1 MMGQACQVRSTTRAG
16 ERVPLAPGEGRCAG
30 LSALMLCGVWFV
42 MGSGA
47 IAQRV
52 PAGAADQV
60 PVQGG
65 ASGAAQ
71 VQAAGSPTVLDR
83 VVAVVN
89 GELLFE
95 SDLDEE
101 KRFAVFQPL
110 RDAEVEPTRDQL
122 LERLIDRTLIL
133 QQSRMQPQEPIAD
146 SQVDAELASLRTTIP
161 ECKPYRCET
170 DAGWK
175 KFVEDQGFT
184 VDDVRERWRQRMEVL
199 RFIEARFRMGIR
211 IAQPEI
217 DDYYNKTL
225 VPGFQKQG
233 SAPPP
238 EDTISD
244 KIQEILLQQQVNTL
258 LVDWLKSLRAQGTV
272 RVVKPGEAMP

>member
-1 MMGQACQVRSTTRAG
+1 MAMAAHNAEKAG
-16 ERVPLAPGEGRCAG
+16 RGLTIALCAAWWILG
-30 LSALMLCGVWFV
+30 NV
-42 MGSGA
+42 A
-47 IAQRV
+47 IAQQ
-52 PAGAADQV
+52 PANGAAAAA
-60 PVQGG
+60 VQTPSST
-65 ASGAAQ
+65 AT
-71 VQAAGSPTVLDR
+71 PMVLDR

-89 GELLFE
+89 GDLLFE

-110 RDAEVEPTRDQL
+110 RRANAEPTRDEL
-122 LERLIDRTLIL
+122 LERLIDRRLIL
-133 QQSRMQPQEPIAD
+133 QQARMQPQEPISDA
-146 SQVDAELASLRTTIP
+146 QVDTELASLRKTIP
-161 ECKPYRCET
+161 ECKADRCET

-184 VDDVRERWRQRMEVL
+184 LDEVRERWRERMEVL

-211 IAQPEI
+211 ISQPEI

-225 VPGFQKQG
+225 KPAFQKQG
-233 SAPPP
+233 TAPPP

-244 KIQEILLQQQVNTL
+244 RIQEILLQQQVNTL
-258 LVDWLKSLRAQGTV
+258 LADWLKSLRAQGTV

>member
-1 MMGQACQVRSTTRAG
+1 MNFRAHRPESG
-16 ERVPLAPGEGRCAG
+16 ARGRG
-30 LSALMLCGVWFV
+30 VALWAVWFV
-42 MGSGA
+42 LGNAVM
-47 IAQRV
+47 AQQ
-52 PAGAADQV
+52 PANGAAAS
-60 PVQGG
+60 PVQTPPP
-65 ASGAAQ
+65 
-71 VQAAGSPTVLDR
+71 AAGPVALDR

-89 GELLFE
+89 GDLLFE
-95 SDLDEE
+95 SDIDEE

-110 RDAEVEPTRDQL
+110 RNADAEPTRDEL

-133 QQSRMQPQEPIAD
+133 QQARMQPQEPIAD
-146 SQVDAELASLRTTIP
+146 AHVDAELASLRTTIP
-161 ECKPYRCET
+161 ECKAYHCET
-170 DAGWK
+170 DAGWN

-184 VDDVRERWRQRMEVL
+184 VDEVRERWRQRIEVL

-217 DDYYNKTL
+217 DDYYKKTL
-225 VPGFQKQG
+225 LPAFQKKG
-233 SAPPP
+233 TAPPP

-244 KIQEILLQQQVNTL
+244 KIQEILLQQQVTTL

>member
-1 MMGQACQVRSTTRAG
+1 MKLAAHSSESAG
-16 ERVPLAPGEGRCAG
+16 RGGMVAFCA
-30 LSALMLCGVWFV
+30 LCLVLCG
-42 MGSGA
+42 
-47 IAQRV
+47 
-52 PAGAADQV
+52 AALGQQ
-60 PVQGG
+60 P
-65 ASGAAQ
+65 ASGAAA
-71 VQAAGSPTVLDR
+71 QASPPGGKAGGPVVLDR

-89 GELLFE
+89 GDLLFE

-110 RDAEVEPTRDQL
+110 RNAEVEPTRDEL

-133 QQSRMQPQEPIAD
+133 QQARMQPQEPISDA
-146 SQVDAELASLRTTIP
+146 QVDAELALLRKTIP
-161 ECKPYRCET
+161 ECKIYLCET

-175 KFVEDQGFT
+175 KFVEDQGFS
-184 VDDVRERWRQRMEVL
+184 VEDVRERWRQRMEVL

-211 IAQPEI
+211 ISQPEI

-233 SAPPP
+233 ATPPA

-272 RVVKPGEAMP
+272 RVVKPGETMP